1 MSAKVLSG
9 ICISNYGHI
18 YPVEYSNTQLRDAVS
33 LEKHIAI
40 MLWTFASPMEFRS
53 VSHLFGICRSTVCEV
68 FNETFM
74 AIVEH
79 LLHQYVML
87 PPV

>member
-1 MSAKVLSG
+1 MSAKEGTFRYLYQQLWPY
-9 ICISNYGHI
+9 IEC
-18 YPVEYSNTQLRDAVS
+18 SNTQLGDAVS

-68 FNETFM
+68 FNETFK

-79 LLHQYVML
+79 LLHQYVTL